1 MLGLMLF
8 GMPLLAFAEDIG
20 LSKQYST
27 CMDKAGGIT
36 ANMLDCIGAET
47 QRQDARLN
55 RAYKDVMAQLSAA
68 RKKQLQEAQRAWI
81 RYRRLSD
88 LGIVGCKLSAAAH
101 FSPSFCPIAR
111 LLGCKSGKNCARWGQ
126 FSLSTPQVRQPPRD
140 ANCGFYADP
149 DGGTL
154 ATVNGNDCFM
164 SATAARAKA
173 LEGFKQ

>member
-8 GMPLLAFAEDIG
+8 GMPLLAFAEDVG

-36 ANMLDCIGAET
+36 ANMLGCIGAET

-126 FSLSTPQVRQPPRD
+126 FSLSTPQVRQPPS
-140 ANCGFYADP
+140 
-149 DGGTL
+149 L
-154 ATVNGNDCFM
+154 TVSQPKSCVQ
-164 SATAARAKA
+164 TQAARTARHRLNQGCCDA
-173 LEGFKQ
+173 QPQTGDR

>member
-8 GMPLLAFAEDIG
+8 GMPLLAFAEDVG

-36 ANMLDCIGAET
+36 ANMLGCIGAET

-126 FSLSTPQVRQPPRD
+126 FSLSTPQVRQPPSP
-140 ANCGFYADP
+140 DP
-149 DGGTL
+149 KSIGLICSIKRPTL
-154 ATVNGNDCFM
+154 H
-164 SATAARAKA
+164 
-173 LEGFKQ
+173 